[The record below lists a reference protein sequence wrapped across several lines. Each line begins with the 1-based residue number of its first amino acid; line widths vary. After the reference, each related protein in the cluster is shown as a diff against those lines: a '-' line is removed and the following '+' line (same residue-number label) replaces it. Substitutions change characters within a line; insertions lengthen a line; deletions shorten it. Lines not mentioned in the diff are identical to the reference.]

1 MDDQALEQPLVQPVE
16 PPIHDTPQ
24 QEVDRRPGLLRRIW
38 RAYIRALDERPIMV
52 KSATSFFGFLI
63 GDLLAQG
70 LSGRG
75 FDVFRCLRLLA
86 FGVTMDGPVGHVWY
100 TFLDK
105 NIMPK
110 EPTSNKA
117 VVLKMLADQLL
128 WAPFFS
134 CVFFAFT
141 NTLAGHPEATIPA
154 IQNKLLPMMLA
165 NFAVWPIA
173 HLINFKFIPSQQR
186 ILYINCIQIAWSA
199 YLSNLSA
206 TRVRTST

>member
-1 MDDQALEQPLVQPVE
+1 M
-16 PPIHDTPQ
+16 
-24 QEVDRRPGLLRRIW
+24 
-38 RAYIRALDERPIMV
+38 
-52 KSATSFFGFLI
+52 
-63 GDLLAQG
+63 QG

-105 NIMPK
+105 NVMPK

-117 VVLKMLADQLL
+117 VVLKMLADQVL

-141 NTLAGHPEATIPA
+141 NTLAVRHIC
-154 IQNKLLPMMLA
+154 
-165 NFAVWPIA
+165 
-173 HLINFKFIPSQQR
+173 LINIVICCLGFWRFFHDKI
-186 ILYINCIQIAWSA
+186 
-199 YLSNLSA
+199 
-206 TRVRTST
+206 